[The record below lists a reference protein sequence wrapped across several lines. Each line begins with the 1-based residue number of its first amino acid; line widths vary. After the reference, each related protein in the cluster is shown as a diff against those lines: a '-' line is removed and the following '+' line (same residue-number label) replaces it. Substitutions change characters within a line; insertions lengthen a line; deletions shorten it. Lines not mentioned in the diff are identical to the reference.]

1 MNSIIEDTSMDVF
14 HSSLDADEQRAVAD
28 LVERHRGNA
37 AMTQRLALD
46 ASRLLTSSQDRLQK
60 QAGAGFCKRLL
71 GAISGS
77 TRNNALANQHDTL
90 KIQKIAWYYL
100 QQLQQ
105 QNLINAQ
112 AIAVIRNNL
121 GTMNEFIIE
130 TRCFLDEA
138 IDRIGNRLRPLEN
151 NVRLNKWSLNIEANK
166 RRYRSLPRS
175 LLVVQLA
182 YDFMLKHQDI
192 ELTLEDINHLVV
204 TLENL
209 GVNCDDEA
217 RLLDFIIDLIDQMD
231 VTGIDLY
238 RRNIQIVT
246 EDIEIESAF
255 IQSNVSGIGFNALYY
270 LSDQHSRIMALI
282 SDDEL
287 RNSDAAREKIISR
300 IFGDEFDGLA
310 TTYTLR
316 DLVAEIVGGGLLAIA
331 IYRDINGLDVQADVF
346 PPPEE
351 QQEQISLVSRLPD
364 IKQHS
369 FLDAAED
376 ADQRRTYIELLSL
389 CLPDASECGP
399 LGRDFIN
406 HLAAKADTPTAVSR
420 FLSRDTRGHM
430 QAEQLEE
437 LRVLLTDDNRVYC
450 WLLDAFFL
458 LSIEGRKI
466 ESPQVM
472 RILGVL
478 KPAQF
483 KEQLAAIQ
491 SVLADEDHE
500 RVLQAGARLSR
511 LTAGWSNVLRYR
523 EFSLVDTFTDARR
536 ELHAA
541 SLAAINL
548 SGDLSKAGMKAIDYS
563 YFLGA
568 SPFDEGIFSKFTNAV
583 GSTAFSVGRKS
594 CANTLNQMRG
604 KVVDLLATHAGALS
618 SANALVSRFGLPRF
632 DFENDSGYADFDL
645 DNSAENEQWSD
656 QFEHYQRRLEKTLDS
671 FSSAC
676 DDADCQLGLFAEGDF
691 STPVLERR
699 LRERELALQKQR
711 EKNLASRSATVE
723 KDGQVLLVSIDWEDI
738 TSPPCDPEQIRD
750 MKTNGDR
757 WLVATQEGRYYL
769 SDDRVQWE
777 EVHPFGVETTSTKNI
792 LVVSGTWILTGYSEG
807 FAYSSDGRHWNRTS
821 SPINEGDY
829 SCSPT
834 DDIVQFEGIWIWR
847 FLCDCSYKY
856 TKKGLV
862 FDSEETG
869 SYRETVLFAT
879 QSLDSPWSR
888 WEGTPNLPE
897 GMEVDALRALPGH
910 HSLLI
915 FCTYNWIYGNDK
927 KKTELE
933 PAVKYFVPGKGWRN
947 CTWEGRMNHGSG
959 VLVTRMADHLLCFGS
974 NELFRATKAYEWS
987 RDKDSISVRDAFHLE
1002 NMSVFWHTSH
1012 SKLLLSQ
1019 DGRTFADLTLE
1030 DGCWNYLCAND
1041 QGLLSVYSPNSH
1053 ETWLRTGRWRVQPQH

>member
-1 MNSIIEDTSMDVF
+1 MNSIIEDTPVDVF
-14 HSSLDADEQRAVAD
+14 HSSLNADEQQAVAD

-37 AMTQRLALD
+37 AMTQRMALD
-46 ASRLLTSSQDRLQK
+46 ASRLLSSSQDRLQK

-71 GAISGS
+71 GAINGS

-90 KIQKIAWYYL
+90 KAQKVAWHYL

-130 TRCFLDEA
+130 TRDFLDEA

-151 NVRLNKWSLNIEANK
+151 NSRLNKWSLNIEANK

-192 ELTLEDINHLVV
+192 DLTLEDINHLVV
-204 TLENL
+204 TLENV
-209 GVNCDDEA
+209 GVNCDDEV

-246 EDIEIESAF
+246 EDFEIESAF
-255 IQSNVSGIGFNALYY
+255 IQSNVSGIVFNALYY

-287 RNSDAAREKIISR
+287 CNSDAAREKFISR

-310 TTYTLR
+310 TIYTLR
-316 DLVAEIVGGGLLAIA
+316 DLVAEVVGGGLLAIA
-331 IYRDINGLDVQADVF
+331 IYRDINGLDAQADAL

-351 QQEQISLVSRLPD
+351 QEEHISLVSRLPD

-369 FLDAAED
+369 FLDETED

-399 LGRDFIN
+399 LGRDFIS

-420 FLSRDTRGHM
+420 FLSSGTHGHA
-430 QAEQLEE
+430 QADQLEA
-437 LRVLLTDDNRVYC
+437 LQAVLTDDNRVYC

-472 RILGVL
+472 RILGAL
-478 KPAQF
+478 KPTEF

-491 SVLADEDHE
+491 VLLADDDHE

-511 LTAGWSNVLRYR
+511 LTSGWPNVLRYR
-523 EFSLVDTFTDARR
+523 EFSLSDNFTEATRS
-536 ELHAA
+536 LHAA
-541 SLAAINL
+541 SFAAVVL
-548 SGDLSKAGMKAIDYS
+548 SGDLSRVGMKAIEYS
-563 YFLGA
+563 YFLGP
-568 SPFDEGIFSKFTNAV
+568 SPFDDGIFSKFTNAV

-594 CANTLNQMRG
+594 CTSTLNQMRG
-604 KVVDLLATHAGALS
+604 KVVELLAAHSGALS
-618 SANALVSRFGLPRF
+618 SANALVGRFGLPRF
-632 DFENDSGYADFDL
+632 DFENESGYTDFDL

-656 QFEHYQRRLEKTLDS
+656 QFEHYQRRLEKTLDG
-671 FSSAC
+671 FSHAC
-676 DDADCQLGLFAEGDF
+676 DDAVRQLELFAAVDF
-691 STPVLERR
+691 TTSVLERR
-699 LRERELALQKQR
+699 KREREQALQQLR
-711 EKNLASRSATVE
+711 EKDLASRSATIA
-723 KDGQVLLVSIDWEDI
+723 KDDQVLLVSIDWEDMPA
-738 TSPPCDPEQIRD
+738 PPCDPEHIRNL
-750 MKTNGDR
+750 KTDGER
-757 WLVATQEGRYYL
+757 WMVADQEGRYYL
-769 SDDRVQWE
+769 SGDRVQWE
-777 EVHPFGVETTSTKNI
+777 EVHPFGEESISANDIRVI
-792 LVVSGTWILTGYSEG
+792 DGTWILTTYRDG
-807 FAYSSDGRHWNRTS
+807 FAYSPDGRHWKRTPY
-821 SPINEGDY
+821 PIAKDDY

-834 DDIVQFEGIWIWR
+834 DDIVRLNGTWIWR
-847 FLCDCSYKY
+847 FIRDCSYTYK
-856 TKKGLV
+856 TDSW
-862 FDSEETG
+862 FSSEETRT
-869 SYRETVLFAT
+869 YDETVLFAT
-879 QSLDSPWSR
+879 QSLDSAWSI
-888 WEGTPNLPE
+888 WEGTPKLPE
-897 GMEVDALRALPGH
+897 GMEVGALRALPGH

-915 FCTYNWIYGNDK
+915 FCAYNWMYGSNK
-927 KKTELE
+927 KMTDLE
-933 PAVKYFVPGKGWRN
+933 PAVKYFVPSKGWRN
-947 CTWEGRMNHGSG
+947 CTWDGEMNHRSD
-959 VLVTRMADHLLCFGS
+959 VIVTRMADQLMCFGS
-974 NELFRATKAYEWS
+974 NALLRATKVYEWTQ
-987 RDKDSISVRDAFHLE
+987 DKDSISVRDVFHLQ
-1002 NMSVFWHTSH
+1002 NMSAFWHGSNT
-1012 SKLLLSQ
+1012 KLLLSQ

-1030 DGCWNYLCAND
+1030 DGNWNYLCAND
-1041 QGLLSVYSPNSH
+1041 QGLLSLYSPNPH
-1053 ETWLRTGRWRVQPQH
+1053 ETWLRTGRWKFKLKE

>member
-28 LVERHRGNA
+28 LVDRHRGNA
-37 AMTQRLALD
+37 AMTQRMALD
-46 ASRLLTSSQDRLQK
+46 ASRLLSSSQERLQK

-71 GAISGS
+71 SAISGS

-90 KIQKIAWYYL
+90 KIQKVAWHYL

-151 NVRLNKWSLNIEANK
+151 NARLNKWSLSIEASK

-192 ELTLEDINHLVV
+192 DLTLEDINHLVV

-209 GVNCDDEA
+209 DVNCDEEV

-287 RNSDAAREKIISR
+287 CNSDAAREKIISR

-310 TTYTLR
+310 TTYKLR
-316 DLVAEIVGGGLLAIA
+316 DLVAEIVGGGLLVIA
-331 IYRDINGLDVQADVF
+331 IYRDINGLGVEADVL

-351 QQEQISLVSRLPD
+351 QVEKISLISQLPD

-369 FLDAAED
+369 FMDATED
-376 ADQRRTYIELLSL
+376 ADQRCTYIELLSL

-399 LGRDFIN
+399 LGRDFIS

-420 FLSRDTRGHM
+420 FLSSGTRGHM

-437 LRVLLTDDNRVYC
+437 LRALLTDDNRVYC

-458 LSIEGRKI
+458 LSIEERNI

-472 RILGVL
+472 RILGAL
-478 KPAQF
+478 KPTEF
-483 KEQLAAIQ
+483 KQQLAAIQ
-491 SVLADEDHE
+491 VLMADEDHE
-500 RVLQAGARLSR
+500 RVLQAGAHLSR

-523 EFSLVDTFTDARR
+523 EFSLSDTFTDATRA
-536 ELHAA
+536 LHAA
-541 SLAAINL
+541 SLAAIKL

-568 SPFDEGIFSKFTNAV
+568 SPVDEGIFSKFTNAV

-594 CANTLNQMRG
+594 CTSTLNQMRG
-604 KVVDLLATHAGALS
+604 KVVELLATHSGALS
-618 SANALVSRFGLPRF
+618 SANALVSRFGPPRF
-632 DFENDSGYADFDL
+632 DFENESGYTDFDL

-656 QFEHYQRRLEKTLDS
+656 QFEHYQRRLEKTLDG

-676 DDADCQLGLFAEGDF
+676 DDADRQLGLFGEGDF
-691 STPVLERR
+691 TTSVLERR
-699 LRERELALQKQR
+699 IRERELARQQQR
-711 EKNLASRSATVE
+711 EKDLASRSAIVE
-723 KDGQVLLVSIDWEDI
+723 KEGQALLVSIDWEDMPA
-738 TSPPCDPEQIRD
+738 PPCDPEQIRNL
-750 MKTNGDR
+750 KTDGER
-757 WLVATQEGRYYL
+757 WLVADQEGRYYL
-769 SDDRVQWE
+769 SGDCAQWE
-777 EVHPFGVETTSTKNI
+777 EIHPFGEESTSAREI
-792 LVVSGTWILTGYSEG
+792 HIVDGTWILTAYREG
-807 FAYSSDGRHWNRTS
+807 FAYSSDGRHWKRTPY
-821 SPINEGDY
+821 PIDNDDY

-834 DDIVQFEGIWIWR
+834 DDIVRLNDTWIWR
-847 FLCDCSYKY
+847 FLRDRSYKY

-879 QSLDSPWSR
+879 PSLDSQWSR

-910 HSLLI
+910 QSLLI
-915 FCTYNWIYGNDK
+915 SCTFDSTYGNHK
-927 KKTELE
+927 KKTDLE

-947 CTWEGRMNHGSG
+947 CTWDGKMNHGSG
-959 VLVTRMADHLLCFGS
+959 MIVTRMADQLMCFGS
-974 NELFRATKAYEWS
+974 NTLLRATKAYEWAQ
-987 RDKDSISVRDAFHLE
+987 DKDSISVRDVFHLRS
-1002 NMSVFWHTSH
+1002 MSVFWHGSH

-1030 DGCWNYLCAND
+1030 DGSWNYLCAND
-1041 QGLLSVYSPNSH
+1041 QGLLCLYSPSSH
-1053 ETWLRTGRWRVQPQH
+1053 ETWLRTGRWRIQPQH